1 MEIKEQGMEIKEPR
15 IEVRELRIGNSVL
28 FGEEIVKIAGI
39 SPTGLLDGK
48 QYVTIVLHGGNLMM
62 VDILKIKGVAL
73 SEKLLEEYKF
83 GVCKG
88 NGPSEQD
95 WYWVKHGFPFAI
107 WNKTWRIHRP
117 SKKIEYLHQL
127 QNLLFDFD
135 KK

>member
-1 MEIKEQGMEIKEPR
+1 MKEQGGEIK
-15 IEVRELRIGNSVL
+15 ELRIGNSVF
-28 FGEEIVKIAGI
+28 FGEEIVEIAGI
-39 SPTGLLDGK
+39 SPVGLLDGK
-48 QYVTIVLHGGNLMM
+48 QYVTILLHGGNLMM
-62 VDILKIKGVAL
+62 VDISQIRGVAL

-83 GVCKG
+83 EVFKD

-95 WYWVKHGFPFAI
+95 WYWVRRGFPFAI

-117 SKKIEYLHQL
+117 SKRVEYLHQL

>member
-1 MEIKEQGMEIKEPR
+1 MKEQVMET
-15 IEVRELRIGNSVL
+15 RELRIGNSVL
-28 FGEEIVKIAGI
+28 FGEEIVEIAGI
-39 SPTGLLDGK
+39 SPTGLLDRK
-48 QYVTIVLHGGNLMM
+48 QYVTIMLHGGNLMM
-62 VDILKIKGVAL
+62 VDILKIRGIPL

-88 NGPSEQD
+88 NGSNESD
-95 WYWVKHGFPFAI
+95 WYWVRYGFPFAI

-117 SKKIEYLHQL
+117 SKRIEYLHQL

>member
-1 MEIKEQGMEIKEPR
+1 MEMKEQVMEI
-15 IEVRELRIGNSVL
+15 RELRIGNKVL
-28 FGEEIVKIAGI
+28 FGEDIVEIAGI

-88 NGPSEQD
+88 NGSNESD
-95 WYWVKHGFPFAI
+95 WYWVRYGFPFAI

-117 SKKIEYLHQL
+117 SKRIEYLHQL

>member
-1 MEIKEQGMEIKEPR
+1 MEMKEQVMEI
-15 IEVRELRIGNSVL
+15 RELRIGNKVL
-28 FGEEIVKIAGI
+28 FGEDIVEIAGI

-88 NGPSEQD
+88 NGSNESD
-95 WYWVKHGFPFAI
+95 WYWVRYGFPFAI
-107 WNKTWRIHRP
+107 WNKTWMIHRP
-117 SKKIEYLHQL
+117 SKRIEYLHQL